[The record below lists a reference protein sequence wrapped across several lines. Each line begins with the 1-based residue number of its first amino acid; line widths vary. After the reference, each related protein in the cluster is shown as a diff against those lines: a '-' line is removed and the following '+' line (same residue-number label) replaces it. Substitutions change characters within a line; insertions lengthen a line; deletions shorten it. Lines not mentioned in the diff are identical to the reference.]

1 MINGSALVGLVR
13 RLGGSFQLLPHDPYS
28 TYLSHYLV
36 DKQANLIGASQEG
49 QNKEET
55 KQL

>member
-13 RLGGSFQLLPHDPYS
+13 RLGGSFQLLPHDLYS
-28 TYLSHYLV
+28 TYLSPYLV
-36 DKQANLIGASQEG
+36 DKQANLIGVSQEG